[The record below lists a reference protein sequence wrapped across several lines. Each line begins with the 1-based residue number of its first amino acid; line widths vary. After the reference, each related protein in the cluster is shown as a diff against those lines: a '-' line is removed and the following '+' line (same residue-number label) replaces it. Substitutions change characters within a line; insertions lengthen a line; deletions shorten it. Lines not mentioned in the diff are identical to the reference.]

1 MTDTRTCHFCGS
13 VVGARERCQ
22 TCIDAFPNRR
32 DVKTMTVP
40 ERIEELKGWFG
51 VLEIDFRLM
60 HQRIEELMGR
70 PVWTGEIAYPD
81 SLFRELESGERA
93 TLADV
98 IDKVPHDKELF
109 VVVTDG

>member
-40 ERIEELKGWFG
+40 ERIKEVESWVG
-51 VLEIDFRLM
+51 VLEVDFDLV
-60 HQRIEELMGR
+60 HQRLEELMGR
-70 PVWTGEIAYPD
+70 PVWTHEIADPG
-81 SLFRELESGERA
+81 SLYRELENGERA
-93 TLADV
+93 TFADV
-98 IDKVPHDKELF
+98 IDKIPVDKLVE
-109 VVVTDG
+109 VNSV